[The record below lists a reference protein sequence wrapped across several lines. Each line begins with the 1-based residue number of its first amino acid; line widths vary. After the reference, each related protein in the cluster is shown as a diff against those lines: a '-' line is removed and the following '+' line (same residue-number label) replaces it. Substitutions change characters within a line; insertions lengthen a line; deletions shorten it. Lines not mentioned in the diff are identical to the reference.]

1 MKAKIAS
8 LEAEIDIIVTPNKEE
23 LEVANNKI
31 KSLEKSIA
39 ELTLNNA
46 KESAPKMLEDALL
59 KAQTTILQLRESE
72 EKKKEEL
79 ASLTMN
85 NTMLLEK
92 VSRYDKELE
101 NCYRQIKELQ
111 EQTHTEIPVKV
122 EELQVSITINCAVI
136 LLNNT

>member
-46 KESAPKMLEDALL
+46 KESAPKML
-59 KAQTTILQLRESE
+59 
-72 EKKKEEL
+72 EEL